1 MARLE
6 IIQHEM
12 RLIRDSS
19 AGGQHRGRKLPR
31 VFLPHRLWITG
42 RMVGVIQSERVDV
55 EIPQGVYE
63 IRVQSMIPIL
73 ESRAEIRIEEGVR
86 NVMTIGDREKG
97 WDMVFWIALVMEIVH
112 CFLTLPRGWNVAYHI
127 VDDGLFVA
135 WLVYEWVIR
144 KRYFD
149 IDFAHYK
156 N

>member
-19 AGGQHRGRKLPR
+19 AGDQHRGRKLPR
-31 VFLPHRLWITG
+31 VFLPHRLWING

-112 CFLTLPRGWNVAYHI
+112 CSLTLPRGKIVAYI
-127 VDDGLFVA
+127 LF
-135 WLVYEWVIR
+135 
-144 KRYFD
+144 
-149 IDFAHYK
+149 
-156 N
+156 